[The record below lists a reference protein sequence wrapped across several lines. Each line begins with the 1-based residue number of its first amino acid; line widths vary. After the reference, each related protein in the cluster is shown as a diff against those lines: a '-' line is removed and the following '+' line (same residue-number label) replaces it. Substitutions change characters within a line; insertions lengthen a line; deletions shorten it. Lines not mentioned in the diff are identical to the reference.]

1 MKRTGRRKKAKKT
14 SRTAAVGR
22 HLWLPY
28 LCVVLLAIKS
38 NERRNEQTKEWMV
51 VSVWLPDDTVRIS

>member
-38 NERRNEQTKEWMV
+38 NERRKERTNKGMDGGQCV
-51 VSVWLPDDTVRIS
+51 APG